1 MLAATTPVSLR
12 RVVAHKAL
20 FSQTT
25 SNAINGR
32 MLTSEAFTG
41 TPHGALVYKSFCVW
55 IKMHLQLLIE
65 QLTQL
70 KITFYTDYLA
80 II

>member
-1 MLAATTPVSLR
+1 MLAATTPVSQC
-12 RVVAHKAL
+12 RVVTHKA
-20 FSQTT
+20 QTDQT
-25 SNAINGR
+25 CGYAINGR
-32 MLTSEAFTG
+32 MLALETFTG

-70 KITFYTDYLA
+70 KITFYTDYLG